1 MSSFSKAHRR
11 RRRRR
16 EAAGACHRPPSA
28 AAQPA
33 PPPSPPG
40 PEGHG
45 PHRTAALLLLHHLE
59 HHGVDGVVLVLR
71 VHLPELLAA
80 LLPQHLALR
89 RAVGRRHR
97 AALLPQQLAA
107 LGQHR
112 QLRVRLLLRLLV
124 LARALVQWR
133 RRLLVRRLPAR
144 VRGGHAH
151 GES

>member
-1 MSSFSKAHRR
+1 MHATGRRQLLRNLSRHHRR
-11 RRRRR
+11 LALRTMDPAVRR
-16 EAAGACHRPPSA
+16 
-28 AAQPA
+28 
-33 PPPSPPG
+33 
-40 PEGHG
+40 
-45 PHRTAALLLLHHLE
+45 LLLHHLE
-59 HHGVDGVVLVLR
+59 DHGVDGVVLVLR

>member
-1 MSSFSKAHRR
+1 VHATGRRQLLRNLSRHHRR
-11 RRRRR
+11 LALRTMDPAVRR
-16 EAAGACHRPPSA
+16 
-28 AAQPA
+28 
-33 PPPSPPG
+33 
-40 PEGHG
+40 
-45 PHRTAALLLLHHLE
+45 LLLHHLE
-59 HHGVDGVVLVLR
+59 DHGVDGVVLVLR